1 MSKYPGGACATMQRL
16 EEQIERNR
24 KTINI
29 AYEKDIKQLARIA
42 ELEEALA
49 PFTQPALRLR
59 LGGNSPREGATAI
72 VFQRN
77 DAKLRLQDFD
87 LANEVLNGD
96 TT

>member
-24 KTINI
+24 KTIN
-29 AYEKDIKQLARIA
+29 IA

-87 LANEVLNGD
+87 LANEVLNGE